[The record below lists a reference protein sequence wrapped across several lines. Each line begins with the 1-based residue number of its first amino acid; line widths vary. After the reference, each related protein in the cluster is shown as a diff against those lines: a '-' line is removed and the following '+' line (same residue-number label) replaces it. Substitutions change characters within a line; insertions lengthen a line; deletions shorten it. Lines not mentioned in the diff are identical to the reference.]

1 MGHRT
6 MRFEDLYYEEITK
19 ESYLEMIG
27 LCKWLNEVYGHHPV
41 IIGGWAV
48 HFHYPTLGSRDID
61 ILFSE
66 RRLKHIVV
74 DQYLSSHGYRSEGLF
89 TKEYFKEVK
98 TKTGIERIIID
109 ACSVEDVNRMKETDI
124 IIPWALAFEHQ
135 KSVRTE
141 NVELYIP
148 NVEVLLLFKSKAV
161 LDRSEDLKEAFDP
174 FYLQQKI
181 LKDYYDIANLIIN
194 CEIDFNLLN
203 DLLSNHNFFNYFI
216 SVCEMIETKEE
227 ILDKHKDWRTIKN
240 EFINK
245 LNSIH
250 SDRS

>member
-1 MGHRT
+1 MK
-6 MRFEDLYYEEITK
+6 FEDLYYEEITK
-19 ESYLEMIG
+19 ESYVEMVE
-27 LCKWLNEVYGHHPV
+27 LCKWLNEVYGYHPV

-66 RRLKHIVV
+66 RRLKNIVV
-74 DQYLSSHGYRSEGLF
+74 DKYLGSHGYQSEGLF

-98 TKTGIERIIID
+98 TKAGIERIIID
-109 ACSVEDVNRMKETDI
+109 ACSVEDINRMKGTDI

-135 KSVRTE
+135 KGFKTE

-148 NVEVLLLFKSKAV
+148 SVEVLLLFKSKAV
-161 LDRSEDLKEAFDP
+161 LDRTEDLKEAFDP

-181 LKDYYDIANLIIN
+181 LKDYLDIVNLIIN
-194 CEIDFNLLN
+194 CEIDFSLLN
-203 DLLSNHNFFNYFI
+203 DLLNKHSFHNYFI
-216 SVCEMIETKEE
+216 SVCEMIETKKE
-227 ILDKHKDWRTIKN
+227 ILNRYEDWNVRKN

-245 LNSIH
+245 LNSI
-250 SDRS
+250 R